1 MLTCYTK
8 HQLPMLEQPK
18 TVRIRFVKKGNLQY
32 VSHLDLQRTLHRVLI
47 RAGIPMWY
55 TKGFNPHPK
64 ISFGYPLSIG
74 TESVC
79 EFLDMRIEREI
90 SMADIISQLNC
101 ELTDEM
107 YVYDAYEAKTDAND
121 VAFAD
126 YTVKICTTGGGP
138 AMAGK
143 IAAVLAR
150 DEVFM
155 TKKTKSGEK
164 EINIIELIDSCK
176 VGWCDES
183 REVVMDLRLATGSA
197 RNLNPELLI
206 SALKRELGILCG
218 NPTEE
223 HYTIM
228 RERFLT
234 ADYQEFR

>member
-1 MLTCYTK
+1 MLKCYAK

-32 VSHLDLQRTLHRVLI
+32 VSHLDLQRTIHRVLI

-150 DEVFM
+150 DEVLM
-155 TKKTKSGEK
+155 TKKTKSGDK

-183 REVVMDLRLATGSA
+183 REIVMDLRLATGSA

-234 ADYQEFR
+234 ADYKEFR

>member
-18 TVRIRFVKKGNLQY
+18 TVRIRFCKKGNLQY
-32 VSHLDLQRTLHRVLI
+32 VSHLDLQRTIHRVLI

-74 TESVC
+74 TESEC
-79 EFLDMRIEREI
+79 EFLDIRIEREI
-90 SMADIISQLNC
+90 SMENIVHQLNC

-107 YVYDAYEAKTDAND
+107 YVLEAYEAKTDAGD

-126 YTVKICTTGGGP
+126 YTVKICTTGGSP

-143 IAAVLAR
+143 IAAVLCR
-150 DEVFM
+150 DEVLM
-155 TKKTKSGEK
+155 TKKSKSGDK
-164 EINIIELIDSCK
+164 EINIIPLIDQSK
-176 VGWCDES
+176 IGWCDET
-183 REVVMDLRLATGSA
+183 REVVMTLRLATGSA

-206 SALKRELGILCG
+206 SALKRELGILG
-218 NPTEE
+218 GDPTKE

>member
-1 MLTCYTK
+1 MLSCYTK
-8 HQLPMLEQPK
+8 HQLPLLEQPK

-90 SMADIISQLNC
+90 SMESIIKQLNC

-107 YVYDAYEAKTDAND
+107 YVYDAYEAVTDAND

-126 YTVKICTTGGGP
+126 YTVKICTTGGSP
-138 AMAGK
+138 ALAGK
-143 IAAVLAR
+143 IVALLCR
-150 DEVFM
+150 PELLM
-155 TKKTKSGEK
+155 TKKTKSGDK
-164 EINIIELIDSCK
+164 EINLIPLIDSYK
-176 VGWCDES
+176 VGWCDECKS
-183 REVVMDLRLATGSA
+183 VVMDLRLATGSKQ
-197 RNLNPELLI
+197 NLNPELLI
-206 SALKRELGILCG
+206 SALRRELGILSG
-218 NPTEE
+218 DPTCE

-234 ADYQEFR
+234 ADYREFK

>member
-155 TKKTKSGEK
+155 TKKTKSGDK

-183 REVVMDLRLATGSA
+183 REIVMDLRLATGSA

-234 ADYQEFR
+234 ADYKEFR

>member
-1 MLTCYTK
+1 
-8 HQLPMLEQPK
+8 MLEQPK

-32 VSHLDLQRTLHRVLI
+32 VSHLDLQRTIHRVLI

-74 TESVC
+74 TESEC
-79 EFLDMRIEREI
+79 EFLDIRLEREI
-90 SMADIISQLNC
+90 SMENLIKQLNC

-107 YVYDAYEAKTDAND
+107 YVYDAYDAVTDAND

-126 YTVKICTTGGGP
+126 YTVKICTEGGSP
-138 AMAGK
+138 ALAGK

-150 DEVFM
+150 DELLM
-155 TKKTKSGEK
+155 TKKSKSGEK
-164 EINIIELIDSCK
+164 EINLIPLIDQSK
-176 VGWCDES
+176 IGWCDECKS
-183 REVVMDLRLATGSA
+183 VVMNLCLATGSKQ
-197 RNLNPELLI
+197 NLNPELLI
-206 SALKRELGILCG
+206 SALKRELGILSG
-218 NPTEE
+218 NPTKE

-228 RERFLT
+228 RKRFLT